1 MNINVSQSDRAK
13 RLLKAAEILFL
24 KNGYTATSLQMLID
38 QAGGSRRTIYNE
50 FGNKE
55 GLFKAVLQQK
65 ACEVVLILS
74 DVGDINQPRA
84 SLIKVCHLFL
94 TKLLEPDMV
103 TFFKLL
109 INTIQDIP
117 DIGDMMYKHALVD
130 GPKGL
135 ASYLLQLNDIGT
147 IKVINPQHASQLL
160 LGMVKGHLHTHALL
174 DPSYKPSE
182 QQISTQVEQAV
193 DIFLNGVIT

>member
-1 MNINVSQSDRAK
+1 MNINVSQSERAK
-13 RLLKAAEILFL
+13 RLLKVAEILFL

-65 ACEVVLILS
+65 AREVVLILS

-117 DIGDMMYKHALVD
+117 DIGDMMYKHALVN
-130 GPKGL
+130 GPEGL
-135 ASYLLQLNDIGT
+135 ASYLLKLNDIGT